1 MSNGTKIKTMKDD
14 LLEIENKVS
23 QSIKVPEKQQKAAT
37 LSSSSSSTQK
47 PATGFPLPKTTA
59 KGGDLKTKELRNIV
73 DRLAKNRVGNVPTS
87 AESTNANLDKPGL
100 KTTTQE
106 ANELKALIDRIS
118 KREGEREKP
127 LVKSEDSGNVEFTK
141 TKPAEKPEVFHEK
154 MEMAERSPR
163 QAVQEQAKTSTT
175 PAKPPEKDIP
185 LEKPDLDALIKPVS
199 KPSIKPEEKITA
211 VAPKKGMGAEAPP
224 KKLPLQKQPGTQGNG
239 LALEKKIIETKEVL
253 ENIEKKENELKE
265 LLEKMTKNKL
275 PDLSTLNSQDMAITQ
290 SSARPS
296 RPEAAQSKKTAAPVK
311 TTYLEK
317 LIGSDKKPSLKSL
330 GIKETLLTS
339 PDKKSISAKD
349 AKAKEEKPIMKK
361 IRERL
366 FGMEKEI
373 AAAKLETKKPAP
385 SDQESETETGTMLPK
400 KTETEDYFKKIS
412 KEKTP
417 SLPKIESIEEKF
429 SSLQKNQGS
438 SVIKPEKISEFENT
452 SGIIKNDLGADT
464 KKEEEIEKARR
475 DYLDSQYVSPTN
487 RLVFGKQEHYSSIRK
502 HIEERRLDANLKDLA
517 SKVATGEK
525 TIISEKEEKKK
536 LKERIISKYHIRSS
550 PFLRNVLII
559 AVIAIAIGG
568 AALYGYL
575 SNIKVPKPPEIIAP
589 VATGSELKELS
600 QINDL
605 LEISSEKLKNP
616 TTMRDEANKKF
627 ISSPGIKFFRL
638 VIKNNNGNIVELKD
652 ALEGIG
658 INTKVLP
665 QTFLESSE
673 NEYGVIVSKTP
684 KFTTRLSIAIKLKN
698 SETMQSTMNGWEKDR
713 VKMKDALNPLFV
725 SDRSSDVQNSYFQA
739 GNYKNVNIRYI
750 SLPDK
755 DTAIDYFIYNKI
767 LVVSTTKDDT
777 FGLIDM
783 LTAVK

>member
-1 MSNGTKIKTMKDD
+1 MLNGTKIKTMKDD

-37 LSSSSSSTQK
+37 LSSSSSSSQK
-47 PATGFPLPKTTA
+47 PATGFPLPKTAA
-59 KGGDLKTKELRNIV
+59 KSDDLKTKELRNIV
-73 DRLAKNRVGNVPTS
+73 DRLAKNRAGNVSVS
-87 AESTNANLDKPGL
+87 AESANTNLDKPGL

-127 LVKSEDSGNVEFTK
+127 LVKSEDIGSAELK
-141 TKPAEKPEVFHEK
+141 KMKPAEKPEVFHAK
-154 MEMAERSPR
+154 MEATEKSPR
-163 QAVQEQAKTSTT
+163 QAVQEQAKPATT
-175 PAKPPEKDIP
+175 PAIPPEKDILP
-185 LEKPDLDALIKPVS
+185 EKPDLDTLIKPVS
-199 KPSIKPEEKITA
+199 RPSIKTEEKITA
-211 VAPKKGMGAEAPP
+211 IAPKKDIGADTPP
-224 KKLPLQKQPGTQGNG
+224 KKLPLQKQLATQGNG
-239 LALEKKIIETKEVL
+239 IALEEKIIETKEVL

-265 LLEKMTKNKL
+265 LLEKMTKSKL
-275 PDLSTLNSQDMAITQ
+275 PDLSTLNSQDIAITQ
-290 SSARPS
+290 SPARPHG
-296 RPEAAQSKKTAAPVK
+296 PEAVQTKKTAIPAE
-311 TTYLEK
+311 TYLEK
-317 LIGSDKKPSLKSL
+317 LVGSDKKPSLKSI
-330 GIKETLLTS
+330 GIKETLVTS
-339 PDKKSISAKD
+339 PSKKSISAKD
-349 AKAKEEKPIMKK
+349 TETKEEKPIMKK

-373 AAAKLETKKPAP
+373 AGAKLDTKKNTPLN
-385 SDQESETETGTMLPK
+385 QESETETGAVLPK
-400 KTETEDYFKKIS
+400 KTETGDYFKKIA
-412 KEKTP
+412 KEKMPET
-417 SLPKIESIEEKF
+417 PKIESVEEKF
-429 SSLQKNQGS
+429 SSLPKDQRS

-464 KKEEEIEKARR
+464 KKGEEIEKARR

-502 HIEERRLDANLKDLA
+502 HIEERHLDANLKDLA

-559 AVIAIAIGG
+559 AVIVIAIGG
-568 AALYGYL
+568 VALYSYL
-575 SNIKVPKPPEIIAP
+575 SNITVPKPPEIIAP
-589 VATGSELKELS
+589 AVTGSELKELS
-600 QINDL
+600 KINEF

-627 ISSPGIKFFRL
+627 ISNPGIKFFRL
-638 VIKNNNGNIVELKD
+638 VIKNNNGNIVELKE

-658 INTKVLP
+658 INTKALP
-665 QTFLESSE
+665 QAFLESSE
-673 NEYGVIVSKTP
+673 NEYGVIVSKTS

-698 SETMQSTMNGWEKDR
+698 SETMQSAMNGWEKDR

-755 DTAIDYFIYNKI
+755 DTAIDYFIYNNI
-767 LVVSTTKDDT
+767 LVVATTKDDT
-777 FGLIDM
+777 FGLIDI
-783 LTAVK
+783 LTSVK